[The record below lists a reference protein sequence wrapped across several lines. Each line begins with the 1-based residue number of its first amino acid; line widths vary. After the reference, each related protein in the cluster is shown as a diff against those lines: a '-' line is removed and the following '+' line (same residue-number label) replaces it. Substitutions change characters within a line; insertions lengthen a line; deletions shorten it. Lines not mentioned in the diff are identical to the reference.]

1 MNQKVVYNT
10 INGTKTIA
18 FENPVRAGNYLLPA
32 NSTEIAPPEFDS
44 STHICTFNG
53 TEWNIEKI
61 QELEPQKTPEPV
73 PAIEQLRQQ
82 RDQLLRDTD
91 WRDLPSYPGTNQAAW
106 RTYRQALR
114 DLPATQE
121 PELDEKGN
129 LTNVAW
135 PEAPA

>member
-1 MNQKVVYNT
+1 MNQKIVYNT

-53 TEWNIEKI
+53 AEWKI
-61 QELEPQKTPEPV
+61 VEIPAVESQQTQELV
-73 PAIEQLRQQ
+73 PAIEQLRIQ

-91 WRDLPSYPGTNQAAW
+91 WRDLPSYPGLNQAEW
-106 RTYRQALR
+106 RNYRQVLR
-114 DLPATQE
+114 DLPETAVPQ
-121 PELDEKGN
+121 LDDIGN
-129 LTNVAW
+129 LTNVDW
-135 PEAPA
+135 PEGPT

>member
-1 MNQKVVYNT
+1 MDKKIVYNT
-10 INGTKTIA
+10 INGAETIA

-53 TEWNIEKI
+53 TEWKLEKI
-61 QELEPQKTPEPV
+61 QVLEPQQTPEPV

-91 WRDLPSYPGTNQAAW
+91 WRDLPSYPATDQAAW

-121 PELDEKGN
+121 PELDEEGN
-129 LTNVAW
+129 LTNVDW